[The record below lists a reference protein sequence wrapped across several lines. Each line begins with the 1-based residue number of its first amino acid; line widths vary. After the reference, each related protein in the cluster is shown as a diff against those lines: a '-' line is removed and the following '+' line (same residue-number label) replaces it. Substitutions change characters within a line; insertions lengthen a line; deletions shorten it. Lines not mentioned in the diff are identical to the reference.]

1 MLVRRVRTLANS
13 ALDALGRRVRLIAD
27 STLVLTLFVILWG
40 AVVRATGSGAG
51 CGAHW
56 PMCNGEV
63 VPQSPSVATLI
74 ELTHRVTSGSAMV
87 PVVLLVLGARRAF
100 RAGHFARRAA
110 GWSLFFMI
118 TEALIGAGLVLYEK
132 VAHDQSI
139 DRGAWMAA
147 HLCNT
152 LLLLGALG
160 LTSWAVRR
168 AEPPRFEVRGRA
180 AALLFTALGSMML
193 VGVTGAIAALGD
205 TLFPSATLAEGIRRD
220 FESSAHLWL
229 QLRVLHPFVATA
241 AALHLLITAASFLR
255 GSDERTRRLAV
266 QVGFGAVTQVAIGV
280 VNLLLAA
287 PIAMQLIHLLAA
299 DLLWLALVGLTASA
313 LSSGAQARQPAISFQ
328 TSTMQATT
336 STTTTKT

>member
-1 MLVRRVRTLANS
+1 MLA
-13 ALDALGRRVRLIAD
+13 RRVRLIAD
-27 STLVLTLFVILWG
+27 STLVMTLVVILWG
-40 AVVRATGSGAG
+40 AFVRASGSGAG

-56 PMCNGEV
+56 PTCNGEI
-63 VPQSPSVATLI
+63 VPRAPSVQTLV
-74 ELTHRVTSGSAMV
+74 ELTHRLTSGLAL
-87 PVVLLVLGARRAF
+87 LLVVVMLFAALAAF
-100 RAGHFARRAA
+100 RAGHLARKAA

-160 LTSWAVRR
+160 LTSWAVRQSD
-168 AEPPRFEVRGRA
+168 PPRLELRGRA
-180 AALLFTALGSMML
+180 AVLLFTALGSMML

-220 FESSAHLWL
+220 FDGSAHLWL
-229 QLRVLHPFVATA
+229 QLRVLHPFVASA
-241 AALHLLITAASFLR
+241 AALHLLIVAASFLR
-255 GSDERTRRLAV
+255 APDERTRRLAA
-266 QVGFGAVTQVAIGV
+266 QVGFGAVTQVALGV

-287 PIAMQLIHLLAA
+287 PIAMQIIHLLAA

-313 LSSGAQARQPAISFQ
+313 LSSAAASRGGSPAQAISFQ

>member
-1 MLVRRVRTLANS
+1 MLARRIRFV
-13 ALDALGRRVRLIAD
+13 AD
-27 STLVLTLFVILWG
+27 STLVMTLVVILWG
-40 AVVRATGSGAG
+40 AFVRASGSGAG

-63 VPQSPSVATLI
+63 VPRAPSIQTLV
-74 ELTHRVTSGSAMV
+74 ELTHRLTSGLALV
-87 PVVLLVLGARRAF
+87 LVVVLLIATRLAF
-100 RAGHFARRAA
+100 RAGHLARKAA

-168 AEPPRFEVRGRA
+168 TDPPRIEVRGRA
-180 AALLFTALGSMML
+180 AILLLTALGSMML

-220 FESSAHLWL
+220 FEGSAHLWL
-229 QLRVLHPFVATA
+229 QLRVLHPFVASA
-241 AALHLLITAASFLR
+241 AALHLLIVAASFLR
-255 GSDERTRRLAV
+255 RPDESTRRLAA
-266 QVGFGAVTQVAIGV
+266 QVGFGAVTQVALGV

-287 PIAMQLIHLLAA
+287 PIPMQIVHLLAA

-313 LSSGAQARQPAISFQ
+313 LSSGALSTGAEAAQPAISFQ
-328 TSTMQATT
+328 TSAMQATT

>member
-1 MLVRRVRTLANS
+1 MLARRI
-13 ALDALGRRVRLIAD
+13 RLIAD
-27 STLVLTLFVILWG
+27 SALVITLFVIVWG

-74 ELTHRVTSGSAMV
+74 ELTHRVTSGFSMI
-87 PVVLLVLGARRAF
+87 PVLLLVLGTRRAF
-100 RAGHFARRAA
+100 PVGHLARRAA
-110 GWSLFFMI
+110 AWSLFFMI
-118 TEALIGAGLVLYEK
+118 IEALIGAGLVLYEK

-160 LTSWAVRR
+160 LTTWAVRR
-168 AEPPRFEVRGRA
+168 TEPPRIEVRGRA
-180 AALLFTALGSMML
+180 AVLLFTALGSMML

-205 TLFPSATLAEGIRRD
+205 TLFPSATLAEGMRRD
-220 FESSAHLWL
+220 FEGAAHLWL
-229 QLRVLHPFVATA
+229 QLRVLHPFVASAT
-241 AALHLLITAASFLR
+241 ALHLLIVAASFLK
-255 GSDERTRRLAV
+255 SADEPTRRLAV
-266 QVGFGAVTQVAIGV
+266 QVGFGAVIQVALGV
-280 VNLLLAA
+280 INLLLAA
-287 PIAMQLIHLLAA
+287 PIAMQLIHLVAA

-313 LSSGAQARQPAISFQ
+313 LSSSALPGDGTSDQAISFQ